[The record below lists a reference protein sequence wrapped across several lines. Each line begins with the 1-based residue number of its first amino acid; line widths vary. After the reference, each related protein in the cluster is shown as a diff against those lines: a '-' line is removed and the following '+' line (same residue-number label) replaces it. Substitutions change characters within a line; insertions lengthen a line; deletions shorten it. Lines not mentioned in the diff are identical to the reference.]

1 MNYHFFILGVMAV
14 LLVVPARAA
23 QVELQAEDALY
34 CPSVELPAAT
44 RQQLEALIEERKAL
58 ARSIREEEFRVEST
72 VFGTRI
78 VMPEQVLAWRAKECD
93 RVRQLVPPCALE
105 RIEAFAIEVRD
116 RSGEFEQ
123 RYPLKQ
129 QWGVGLTK
137 RIRKN
142 GEEKIL
148 EMDLSVTAESSHY
161 KIFHECVAGEDGKL
175 VLKVTLVR
183 PSPYLLMDKEPTPSQ
198 LKVQISQS
206 GLPKSVEIWTRT
218 VDETLPLSLAFK
230 RVGAMPVTGDS

>member
-1 MNYHFFILGVMAV
+1 MKCYFFILSVMAV

-34 CPSVELPAAT
+34 CPGVELPEAT

-58 ARSIREEEFRVEST
+58 ARSIREEDFRVETT
-72 VFGTRI
+72 VFGTRT
-78 VMPEQVLAWRAKECD
+78 VMPEKMLAWQAKESR
-93 RVRQLVPPCALE
+93 RVRQLVPPSALN

-116 RSGEFEQ
+116 RSREFEE

-129 QWGVGLTK
+129 QWGVGLAK
-137 RIRKN
+137 SVRKN

-148 EMDLSVTAESSHY
+148 EIELSVTAESSDY

-183 PSPYLLMDKEPTPSQ
+183 PSQYMLMDKEPAPSE
-198 LKVQISQS
+198 LKAHISQS

-218 VDETLPLSLAFK
+218 IDETLPLSLSFK
-230 RVGAMPVTGDS
+230 RVGSMPVTGDS

>member
-1 MNYHFFILGVMAV
+1 
-14 LLVVPARAA
+14 
-23 QVELQAEDALY
+23 
-34 CPSVELPAAT
+34 
-44 RQQLEALIEERKAL
+44 
-58 ARSIREEEFRVEST
+58 
-72 VFGTRI
+72 
-78 VMPEQVLAWRAKECD
+78 MPEKMLAWQAKESR
-93 RVRQLVPPCALE
+93 RVRQLVPPSALK

-116 RSGEFEQ
+116 RSREFEE

-137 RIRKN
+137 SVRKN

-148 EMDLSVTAESSHY
+148 ELELSVTAESSDY

-183 PSPYLLMDKEPTPSQ
+183 PSKYMLMDKEPAPSE
-198 LKVQISQS
+198 LKAHISQS

-218 VDETLPLSLAFK
+218 IDETLPLSLAFK
-230 RVGAMPVTGDS
+230 RVGSMPVTGDS

>member
-1 MNYHFFILGVMAV
+1 LKFYFFTLGVMAV
-14 LLVVPARAA
+14 LLVVQARAA

-34 CPSVELPAAT
+34 CPGVELSAAT
-44 RQQLEALIEERKAL
+44 RQQLVALMEERKAL
-58 ARSIREEEFRVEST
+58 ARGIRVEDSRLEST
-72 VFGTRI
+72 VFGTRT
-78 VMPEQVLAWRAKECD
+78 VMPEKMLAWQAKESR
-93 RVRQLVPPCALE
+93 RVRQLVPPSALK

-116 RSGEFEQ
+116 RSREFEE

-137 RIRKN
+137 SVRKN

-148 EMDLSVTAESSHY
+148 ELELSVTAESSDY

-183 PSPYLLMDKEPTPSQ
+183 PSKYMLMDKEPAPSE
-198 LKVQISQS
+198 LKAHISQS

-218 VDETLPLSLAFK
+218 IDETLPLSLAFK
-230 RVGAMPVTGDS
+230 RVGSMPVTGDS